1 MIRFRLVP
9 SPPPIRRRYCQLCRL
24 ELPLTARPGHR
35 LCRTCFHWCSAG
47 AALRRAALALNWQ
60 P

>member
-1 MIRFRLVP
+1 MSRLRLVP
-9 SPPPIRRRYCQLCRL
+9 PHRPRRYCRVCRV

-35 LCRTCFHWCSAG
+35 LCRTCFRWCSAG
-47 AALRRAALALNWQ
+47 AALRRAALELGAR